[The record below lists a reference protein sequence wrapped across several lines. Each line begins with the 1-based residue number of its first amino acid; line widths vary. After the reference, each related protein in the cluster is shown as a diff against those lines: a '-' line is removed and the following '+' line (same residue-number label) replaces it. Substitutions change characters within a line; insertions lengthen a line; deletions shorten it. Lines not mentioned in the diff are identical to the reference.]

1 MNANQT
7 VFVDSRTEQFHAVLN
22 CPHAK
27 TATHWCSATEAHR
40 SRLRACQQCAR
51 TLALGLARTHGSI
64 PSGARKGLGTPKL
77 NPVPGASESDQS
89 GDDAEAALSYGA
101 PESLKVRDSQTDR
114 RRTEVRP
121 RMGKILPNSW
131 AAPKTTTATGVA
143 EIRCTTSRPLLG

>member
-27 TATHWCSATEAHR
+27 TATHLCSATEAHR
-40 SRLRACQQCAR
+40 SRLGACQQCAR
-51 TLALGLARTHGSI
+51 TLALDLTRTHGSI
-64 PSGARKGLGTPKL
+64 PSGARKGLGLPKL

-101 PESLKVRDSQTDR
+101 PESLDDPRFANRSTADW
-114 RRTEVRP
+114 VRP
-121 RMGKILPNSW
+121 RMGKILTSSW
-131 AAPKTTTATGVA
+131 AAPIRPAPAGV
-143 EIRCTTSRPLLG
+143 PLTPQAISFR

>member
-7 VFVDSRTEQFHAVLN
+7 VFVDGRTEQFHAVLN

-51 TLALGLARTHGSI
+51 TLALDLARTHGSI
-64 PSGARKGLGTPKL
+64 PSGARKGLGLPKL

-101 PESLKVRDSQTDR
+101 PESLNDPRFANRSMADWGTASYGQDPDEFLGGPTDDDNDWR
-114 RRTEVRP
+114 GGNQ
-121 RMGKILPNSW
+121 MYD
-131 AAPKTTTATGVA
+131 
-143 EIRCTTSRPLLG
+143 

>member
-51 TLALGLARTHGSI
+51 TLALDLARTHGSI
-64 PSGARKGLGTPKL
+64 PSGARKGLGLPKL
-77 NPVPGASESDQS
+77 NPVPGASEPDQS
-89 GDDAEAALSYGA
+89 GDDAEAALFYGA
-101 PESLKVRDSQTDR
+101 PGSLDDPRFANRSTADWGTASYGQDPDEFLGGPTDDDNDWR
-114 RRTEVRP
+114 GGNQ
-121 RMGKILPNSW
+121 MYD
-131 AAPKTTTATGVA
+131 
-143 EIRCTTSRPLLG
+143 